1 MRELFGDRVSHCY
14 VPYDFPD
21 AVRRFLDRVRPE
33 AAVIAETEFWPNI
46 FAECGRRRIPLLL
59 VNGRVSQASLRG
71 YLRVPNIARAML
83 ANADLLCAQTRVD
96 AQRLRNLGAPEQL
109 IHVTGNLKF
118 DVELPAQLLDEARA
132 LRGHWGA
139 RAAGV
144 DRREHASPARSAR
157 CSTRSRSS
165 SGVIRAL
172 LLVLVPRHPE
182 RFQAVARLCRQRGFA
197 VALRS
202 RTPGALPAGTEVLVG
217 DTMGELQRLYA
228 AADVAFIGGSLVP
241 HGGQNLLEA
250 CAVHVPVVFGPHMFH
265 FEEISAM
272 ALERGAARQVHDVQ
286 GLVAALALYF
296 EQPDLRRAA
305 GSAAHTLV
313 TDNRGALGRT
323 LALVRQRCDVAGRRR
338 SDDRASDRRYAL
350 GRATSASRV
359 ARQLDAFEQRRRAR
373 RANLLS
379 CCSRLIVG
387 DPFQIEVAAAQAAQ
401 ARFSED
407 RRLRHCRDREP
418 ASRRVRPKGSSR
430 SIGTSFGKRRA
441 GTRPCSPRASPSRC
455 SIPSFRCSSAGSC
468 R

>member
-1 MRELFGDRVSHCY
+1 VGVWRIVVYLLLPYAIGNLIWRGLRYPEYWHRWPERFGFVTRLSGQRTLWVHAVSVGEVRSAAPLVSALVERYPKHRIVVTTMTPTGSRQVRELFGDRVSHCY
-14 VPYDFPD
+14 VPFDFPD

-96 AQRLRNLGAPEQL
+96 AQRLRNLGASEHL

-118 DVELPAQLLDEARA
+118 DVEVPARLLEEART
-132 LRGHWGA
+132 LRAHWG
-139 RAAGV
+139 RERPVWIAAST
-144 DRREHASPARSAR
+144 HAGEERKILEAYGLLRQRLS
-157 CSTRSRSS
+157 
-165 SGVIRAL
+165 AL

-182 RFQAVARLCRQRGFA
+182 RFNAVAALSRRRGLS

-202 RTPGALPAGTEVLVG
+202 RTPGALPVGTDVLVG

-250 CAVHVPVVFGPHMFH
+250 CAVEVPVVFGPHMFH

-286 GLVAALALYF
+286 GLAEAVALYF
-296 EQPDLRRAA
+296 DQPDLRRAA
-305 GSAAHTLV
+305 GAAAHTLV
-313 TDNRGALGRT
+313 TDNRGALDRT
-323 LALVRQRCDVAGRRR
+323 LALIEE
-338 SDDRASDRRYAL
+338 AL
-350 GRATSASRV
+350 RT
-359 ARQLDAFEQRRRAR
+359 D
-373 RANLLS
+373 
-379 CCSRLIVG
+379 
-387 DPFQIEVAAAQAAQ
+387 
-401 ARFSED
+401 
-407 RRLRHCRDREP
+407 
-418 ASRRVRPKGSSR
+418 
-430 SIGTSFGKRRA
+430 SF
-441 GTRPCSPRASPSRC
+441 
-455 SIPSFRCSSAGSC
+455 SAGEAARNASTHATAALPP
-468 R
+468 RD